1 MCASEIFVLLLVVA
15 AVVLL
20 FSLLM
25 LLLVLFAAVV
35 VLVPSFF
42 GDDAPFAE
50 DILLKEM
57 RSPFEFSL
65 SLRGSLKTKRF
76 LCLLTP
82 SSSYSRKMRRL
93 SRDALSFVLSLFLSS
108 RRVIRIVRRGREKR
122 ESCDDE
128 FNSEFCLLRVD
139 FSTEREKREKRKK
152 EFEGCP
158 LVVLVLVD
166 LKFLFESKK
175 KEKKRFDVFDFR

>member
-1 MCASEIFVLLLVVA
+1 
-15 AVVLL
+15 
-20 FSLLM
+20 M

-93 SRDALSFVLSLFLSS
+93 SRDALSFVLSLSLSFLPESYS
-108 RRVIRIVRRGREKR
+108 YSATRKR
-122 ESCDDE
+122 E
-128 FNSEFCLLRVD
+128 
-139 FSTEREKREKRKK
+139 ERK
-152 EFEGCP
+152 
-158 LVVLVLVD
+158 L
-166 LKFLFESKK
+166 
-175 KEKKRFDVFDFR
+175 

>member
-1 MCASEIFVLLLVVA
+1 MCASEIFVLLLVVV

-50 DILLKEM
+50 DILLKE

-65 SLRGSLKTKRF
+65 VVVGKKNVY
-76 LCLLTP
+76 
-82 SSSYSRKMRRL
+82 SSSVFEWLWGLLKNK
-93 SRDALSFVLSLFLSS
+93 AVFVSSHSLF
-108 RRVIRIVRRGREKR
+108 
-122 ESCDDE
+122 
-128 FNSEFCLLRVD
+128 
-139 FSTEREKREKRKK
+139 
-152 EFEGCP
+152 
-158 LVVLVLVD
+158 
-166 LKFLFESKK
+166 FLFEENKTL
-175 KEKKRFDVFDFR
+175 

>member
-1 MCASEIFVLLLVVA
+1 MLLLVVV

-50 DILLKEM
+50 DILLKE
-57 RSPFEFSL
+57 RSPFEFSLVVVGKKTSTLLLCLSGSL

-82 SSSYSRKMRRL
+82 SSSS
-93 SRDALSFVLSLFLSS
+93 
-108 RRVIRIVRRGREKR
+108 
-122 ESCDDE
+122 
-128 FNSEFCLLRVD
+128 
-139 FSTEREKREKRKK
+139 
-152 EFEGCP
+152 
-158 LVVLVLVD
+158 
-166 LKFLFESKK
+166 
-175 KEKKRFDVFDFR
+175 

>member
-1 MCASEIFVLLLVVA
+1 MCASEIFVLLLVVV

-50 DILLKEM
+50 DILLK

-65 SLRGSLKTKRF
+65 
-76 LCLLTP
+76 
-82 SSSYSRKMRRL
+82 
-93 SRDALSFVLSLFLSS
+93 
-108 RRVIRIVRRGREKR
+108 
-122 ESCDDE
+122 
-128 FNSEFCLLRVD
+128 
-139 FSTEREKREKRKK
+139 
-152 EFEGCP
+152 
-158 LVVLVLVD
+158 VVVG
-166 LKFLFESKK
+166 KK
-175 KEKKRFDVFDFR
+175 KRLLFFCV

>member
-1 MCASEIFVLLLVVA
+1 MCASEIFVLLLVVV

-50 DILLKEM
+50 DILLKE
-57 RSPFEFSL
+57 RSAFEFSLVVVGKKNVYSSSVFEWLSL

-82 SSSYSRKMRRL
+82 SSSYSRKIRRF

-108 RRVIRIVRRGREKR
+108 RRVIV
-122 ESCDDE
+122 
-128 FNSEFCLLRVD
+128 
-139 FSTEREKREKRKK
+139 
-152 EFEGCP
+152 
-158 LVVLVLVD
+158 
-166 LKFLFESKK
+166 
-175 KEKKRFDVFDFR
+175 

>member
-1 MCASEIFVLLLVVA
+1 MS
-15 AVVLL
+15 L

-65 SLRGSLKTKRF
+65 SLCGA
-76 LCLLTP
+76 P
-82 SSSYSRKMRRL
+82 
-93 SRDALSFVLSLFLSS
+93 
-108 RRVIRIVRRGREKR
+108 
-122 ESCDDE
+122 
-128 FNSEFCLLRVD
+128 
-139 FSTEREKREKRKK
+139 
-152 EFEGCP
+152 
-158 LVVLVLVD
+158 
-166 LKFLFESKK
+166 
-175 KEKKRFDVFDFR
+175 

>member
-1 MCASEIFVLLLVVA
+1 
-15 AVVLL
+15 
-20 FSLLM
+20 LLM

-50 DILLKEM
+50 DILLKE

-65 SLRGSLKTKRF
+65 VVVGKKTSTLLLCLSGSGGSLKTKRF

-82 SSSYSRKMRRL
+82 SSSYSRKIRRF

-108 RRVIRIVRRGREKR
+108 RRVIV
-122 ESCDDE
+122 
-128 FNSEFCLLRVD
+128 
-139 FSTEREKREKRKK
+139 
-152 EFEGCP
+152 
-158 LVVLVLVD
+158 
-166 LKFLFESKK
+166 
-175 KEKKRFDVFDFR
+175 

>member
-1 MCASEIFVLLLVVA
+1 MCASEIFALLVVVV

-25 LLLVLFAAVV
+25 LVLVLFAAVV

-82 SSSYSRKMRRL
+82 SSSYSRKIRRF

-108 RRVIRIVRRGREKR
+108 RRVIV
-122 ESCDDE
+122 
-128 FNSEFCLLRVD
+128 
-139 FSTEREKREKRKK
+139 
-152 EFEGCP
+152 
-158 LVVLVLVD
+158 
-166 LKFLFESKK
+166 
-175 KEKKRFDVFDFR
+175 